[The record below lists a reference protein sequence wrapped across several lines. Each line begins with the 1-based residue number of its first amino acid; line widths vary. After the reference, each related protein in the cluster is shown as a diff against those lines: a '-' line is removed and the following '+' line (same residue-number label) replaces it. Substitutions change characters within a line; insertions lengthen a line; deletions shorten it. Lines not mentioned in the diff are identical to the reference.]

1 MDTDLS
7 KEAKNYGAFDTYV
20 MWSTRSAVDQRLQV
34 LEVPPFLA
42 HLSTC
47 TASFTMSKPRDDMN
61 STLSKLKT
69 LFHVTIPSGQYQTY
83 KPTQKPRWTV
93 I

>member
-1 MDTDLS
+1 MTSGSPLGLSDISKVILNKNISKKMQCSTWTMDTDLS

-42 HLSTC
+42 HL
-47 TASFTMSKPRDDMN
+47 KPP
-61 STLSKLKT
+61 
-69 LFHVTIPSGQYQTY
+69 VVPY
-83 KPTQKPRWTV
+83 
-93 I
+93 